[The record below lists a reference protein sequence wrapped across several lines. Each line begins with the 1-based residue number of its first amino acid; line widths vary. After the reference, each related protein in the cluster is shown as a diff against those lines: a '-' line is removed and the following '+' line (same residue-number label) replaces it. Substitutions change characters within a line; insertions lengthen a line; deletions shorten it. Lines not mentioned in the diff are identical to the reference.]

1 MITINN
7 LVSNEFLT
15 IFIDIVPVSIVFYI
29 SIGNK
34 FTTILVIE
42 VSIRSKVS
50 FNLDSTVLKV
60 NFDVINGLFANE
72 FIAIGVVVIPV
83 AFIIADI
90 LVMESRITLDS
101 NVTLF
106 ICDIMDTFSLKG
118 SVLDFTTIVFVEVV
132 DFIININEF
141 AFSLMSFWTR

>member
-15 IFIDIVPVSIVFYI
+15 ILVDIIPVSIVFYI

-42 VSIRSKVS
+42 VSIRSEVS
-50 FNLDSTVLKV
+50 FNLDSTILKV
-60 NFDVINGLFANE
+60 NFDVINGLIANE

-83 AFIIADI
+83 SFIIADI
-90 LVMESRITLDS
+90 LVMESRVTLDS
-101 NVTLF
+101 DISLF
-106 ICDIMDTFSLKG
+106 ICDIMDT
-118 SVLDFTTIVFVEVV
+118 V
-132 DFIININEF
+132 
-141 AFSLMSFWTR
+141 

>member
-42 VSIRSKVS
+42 VTIRSEVS

-60 NFDVINGLFANE
+60 NFDVINCLFANE
-72 FIAIGVVVIPV
+72 FIAIGVVVIPIS
-83 AFIIADI
+83 FIIANI
-90 LVMESRITLDS
+90 LVMESRITLNSDIS
-101 NVTLF
+101 LF
-106 ICDIMDTFSLKG
+106 ICDIMDTVYLKG
-118 SVLDFTTIVFVEVV
+118 SVLDFTTIIFVEVV

>member
-1 MITINN
+1 M
-7 LVSNEFLT
+7 
-15 IFIDIVPVSIVFYI
+15 
-29 SIGNK
+29 
-34 FTTILVIE
+34 
-42 VSIRSKVS
+42 SIRSEVS

-101 NVTLF
+101 DVPFF
-106 ICDIMDTFSLKG
+106 ICDIMDT
-118 SVLDFTTIVFVEVV
+118 V
-132 DFIININEF
+132 
-141 AFSLMSFWTR
+141 

>member
-15 IFIDIVPVSIVFYI
+15 IFVDIIPVSIVFYI

-42 VSIRSKVS
+42 VSIRSEVS

-60 NFDVINGLFANE
+60 NFDVIDGLFANE
-72 FIAIGVVVIPV
+72 FIAIDVVVIPV

-90 LVMESRITLDS
+90 LVMESRVTLNSDIS
-101 NVTLF
+101 LF
-106 ICDIMDTFSLKG
+106 ICDIMDT
-118 SVLDFTTIVFVEVV
+118 V
-132 DFIININEF
+132 
-141 AFSLMSFWTR
+141 

>member
-15 IFIDIVPVSIVFYI
+15 IFVDIIPVSIVFYI

-34 FTTILVIE
+34 FTTILVIK
-42 VSIRSKVS
+42 VSIRSEVS

-72 FIAIGVVVIPV
+72 FIAIGVVVIPIS
-83 AFIIADI
+83 FIIADI
-90 LVMESRITLDS
+90 LVMESRVTLDS
-101 NVTLF
+101 YVSFF
-106 ICDIMDTFSLKG
+106 ICDIMDT
-118 SVLDFTTIVFVEVV
+118 V
-132 DFIININEF
+132 
-141 AFSLMSFWTR
+141 

>member
-42 VSIRSKVS
+42 VTIPSEVS

-101 NVTLF
+101 DVPFF
-106 ICDIMDTFSLKG
+106 ICDIMDT
-118 SVLDFTTIVFVEVV
+118 V
-132 DFIININEF
+132 
-141 AFSLMSFWTR
+141 

>member
-29 SIGNK
+29 SISNK
-34 FTTILVIE
+34 FTTILVIK
-42 VSIRSKVS
+42 VSIRSEVS

-72 FIAIGVVVIPV
+72 FIAIGVVVIPIS
-83 AFIIADI
+83 FIIADI
-90 LVMESRITLDS
+90 LVMESRVTLDS
-101 NVTLF
+101 YVSFF
-106 ICDIMDTFSLKG
+106 ICDIMGT
-118 SVLDFTTIVFVEVV
+118 V
-132 DFIININEF
+132 
-141 AFSLMSFWTR
+141 